1 MTLLRGLS
9 GLVAGGLIVLTAVVV
24 TVAVVGARN
33 EFPGPGAES
42 LAWHLG
48 ITLVAVVA
56 QVWADRR
63 RGAATVPAAL
73 VVFAGAG
80 LLLWTQWWN

>member
-9 GLVAGGLIVLTAVVV
+9 GLVAGGLIVLTGVVL
-24 TVAVVGARN
+24 ASAIIGARRDV
-33 EFPGPGAES
+33 PGPGAES
-42 LAWHLG
+42 LIWHLG
-48 ITLVAVVA
+48 ITAVAVTA

-73 VVFAGAG
+73 VVLGGAG
-80 LLLWTQWWN
+80 VLLWTQWWN